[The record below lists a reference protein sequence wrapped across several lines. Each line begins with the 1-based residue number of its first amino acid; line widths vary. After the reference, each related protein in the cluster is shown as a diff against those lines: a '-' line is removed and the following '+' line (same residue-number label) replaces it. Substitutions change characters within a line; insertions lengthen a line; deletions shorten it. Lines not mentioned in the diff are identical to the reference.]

1 MAIESKNKKEKKK
14 KYKSWAFILYISDEQ
29 QEHTYL
35 FDSMREHKKK
45 KAVYAHASHV
55 YSQDL
60 SPSICLSFCRAHS
73 FSAFT
78 STLTLLFLIE

>member
-45 KAVYAHASHV
+45 KLYMRTLHMFILKISLP
-55 YSQDL
+55 L
-60 SPSICLSFCRAHS
+60 SAYLSVAPIHFRR
-73 FSAFT
+73 
-78 STLTLLFLIE
+78 LLRLWLYYF

>member
-35 FDSMREHKKK
+35 FDSMREHKK